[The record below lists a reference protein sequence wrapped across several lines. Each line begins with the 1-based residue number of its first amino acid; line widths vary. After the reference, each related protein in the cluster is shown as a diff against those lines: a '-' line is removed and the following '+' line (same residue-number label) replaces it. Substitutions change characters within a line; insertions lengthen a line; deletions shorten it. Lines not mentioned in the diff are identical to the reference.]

1 MKEIPFPPLPI
12 LPPEMLTSG
21 NRRDCIRV
29 RNLPMECGIEQI
41 LEFLGGHSQH
51 IVSDY
56 FFGIYSKTI
65 NFFFFSDSTR
75 CSYDLQYPCKLSC
88 LKRELIE

>member
-1 MKEIPFPPLPI
+1 MEKKIYVQVFRRSQDPKNWQVFMKEIPFPPLPI

-51 IVSDY
+51 IVSGY
-56 FFGIYSKTI
+56 FLGLY
-65 NFFFFSDSTR
+65 
-75 CSYDLQYPCKLSC
+75 
-88 LKRELIE
+88 